1 LGAPSTSLSPTP
13 QEIPVILAR
22 GRRAQPDARFRSL
35 AFAGSGHND
44 PAMAARSDEQGN
56 FPAAPP
62 PELKVGRTRTS
73 GAWVVVVIALL
84 VGLLM
89 LVFILQNGT
98 SQRMTFLWLHFTV
111 PLGVGFLLAAILGG
125 LLVVLIGVA
134 RIAQIRL
141 VARRHARAEH
151 TPATPPLS

>member
-1 LGAPSTSLSPTP
+1 MAS
-13 QEIPVILAR
+13 
-22 GRRAQPDARFRSL
+22 
-35 AFAGSGHND
+35 SG
-44 PAMAARSDEQGN
+44 DEQATV
-56 FPAAPP
+56 PATPP
-62 PELKVGRTRTS
+62 PELKLRRTRTS
-73 GAWVVVVIALL
+73 GAWVLVVIALL

-125 LLVVLIGVA
+125 LTVVLFGVA
-134 RIAQIRL
+134 RITQIRL

-151 TPATPPLS
+151 IQATPPLS

>member
-1 LGAPSTSLSPTP
+1 
-13 QEIPVILAR
+13 
-22 GRRAQPDARFRSL
+22 
-35 AFAGSGHND
+35 
-44 PAMAARSDEQGN
+44 MASKGDEQATV
-56 FPAAPP
+56 PAAPP

-89 LVFILQNGT
+89 IVFILQNGA

-125 LLVVLIGVA
+125 LTVVLIGVA
-134 RIAQIRL
+134 RITQIRL
-141 VARRHARAEH
+141 VARRHARTDH
-151 TPATPPLS
+151 IQATQPLS